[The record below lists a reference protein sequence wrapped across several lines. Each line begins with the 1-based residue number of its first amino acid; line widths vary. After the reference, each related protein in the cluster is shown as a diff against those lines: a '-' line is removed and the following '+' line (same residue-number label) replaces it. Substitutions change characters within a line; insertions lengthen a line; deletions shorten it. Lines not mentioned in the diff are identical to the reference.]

1 VTTPR
6 SKPYS
11 ESDVPAD
18 SDVAESRET
27 GGNPDADAPDAVSTT
42 GTGESE
48 EFVGRVSGA
57 DEGYEGETG
66 AERRQQAAKEQAEG

>member
-1 VTTPR
+1 MVTPR
-6 SKPYS
+6 SKPHS

-18 SDVAESRET
+18 PAAAESRAT
-27 GGNPDADAPDAVSTT
+27 GGDPDADSPDASSTT
-42 GTGESE
+42 GTGESD

-66 AERRQQAAKEQAEG
+66 AERRQQAAKEG